1 MTYPSLLYA
10 PRTNRPSS
18 VMICGTP
25 GSGILTVGGGGA
37 WSAALA
43 ARAAASI
50 TPATMST
57 RVGWFVMCPP
67 RAYRAWCRHCLTY
80 GASGFLD
87 SELPPP
93 YDRSFSGGC
102 AVRDCAN
109 HLGVP
114 ATAACRR
121 CDTPICDAC
130 KETLDGQPYCTSC
143 VKTLTRRLAGA
154 PATDPAPP
162 ALIEPPRAALSPK
175 AIAGAIAGGVA
186 GALLWYGIVAVTD
199 TKIGIVAI

>member
-1 MTYPSLLYA
+1 
-10 PRTNRPSS
+10 
-18 VMICGTP
+18 
-25 GSGILTVGGGGA
+25 
-37 WSAALA
+37 
-43 ARAAASI
+43 
-50 TPATMST
+50 
-57 RVGWFVMCPP
+57 
-67 RAYRAWCRHCLTY
+67 
-80 GASGFLD
+80 
-87 SELPPP
+87 
-93 YDRSFSGGC
+93 
-102 AVRDCAN
+102 VRDCAN

-114 ATAACRR
+114 AAAACRR

-199 TKIGIVAI
+199 TKIGIVAIGVGWLVARGGLLGNGGRGGASLALACVGIAIASMLLGEYLIVNHVVHRVLAEKQPGMALPAFISAGTFASVYGEGIGPMDFVFYAIGAWEAWRRPARAK